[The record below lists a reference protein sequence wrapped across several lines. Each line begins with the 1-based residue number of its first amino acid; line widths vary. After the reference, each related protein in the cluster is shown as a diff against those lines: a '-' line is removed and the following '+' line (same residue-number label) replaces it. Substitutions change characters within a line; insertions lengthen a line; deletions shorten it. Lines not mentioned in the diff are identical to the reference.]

1 MTSTKPFRPEVTS
14 GQLPTNGD
22 YVCAGRSAHRYPH
35 FPLIG
40 AVLTLAAVIQ
50 GCSSTGMG
58 STTLMRTGSPQ
69 DERACLTAVAR
80 QTNNTV
86 SVISSEFSQAN
97 TLVMVGVGPSRA
109 PWRCLVSGG
118 RVAEVSFDG
127 SEGFL

>member
-1 MTSTKPFRPEVTS
+1 MDNALNSLPSLAPRQHKRVWLPLLGVT
-14 GQLPTNGD
+14 LI
-22 YVCAGRSAHRYPH
+22 ASALH
-35 FPLIG
+35 
-40 AVLTLAAVIQ
+40 

-58 STTLMRTGSPQ
+58 STTLMRTGSAQ

-86 SVISSEFSQAN
+86 SIISSEFSQAN

-118 RVAEVSFDG
+118 RVAEVSFEG
-127 SEGFL
+127 SEGYL